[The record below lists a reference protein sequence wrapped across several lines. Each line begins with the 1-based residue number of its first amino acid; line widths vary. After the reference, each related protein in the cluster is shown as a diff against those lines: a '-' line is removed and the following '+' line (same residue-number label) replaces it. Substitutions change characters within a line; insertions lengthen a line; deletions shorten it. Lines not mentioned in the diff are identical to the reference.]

1 MFSQKLN
8 LFSCCNPK
16 TLRAQKQGQKASQS
30 ITDNIKTTNLNIKNS
45 DYPTNYN
52 YARRVIDWQEG
63 IYDPNEIVWSL
74 K

>member
-1 MFSQKLN
+1 MFLQKLN

-16 TLRAQKQGQKASQS
+16 TLRTQKQGQKASQS
-30 ITDNIKTTNLNIKNS
+30 IIENTKSVNSNIKNS

-52 YARRVIDWQEG
+52 YTRRIIDWQEQ